1 MPPKATTSTANRR
14 PAPGTGSGRPGP
26 GTARPAGAGPGRP
39 ARPATAGPSRPRIPV
54 RGGAGVNGNAKPAVD
69 VKPEVNL
76 GEEEWSKLMKE
87 TYGGKQS
94 AEWYAKGAKSVEV
107 SLALGIYLHNSVMQS
122 DNI

>member
-1 MPPKATTSTANRR
+1 MPPKASTSTTKR
-14 PAPGTGSGRPGP
+14 PAPGTGAGRQAAGSSRPSGP
-26 GTARPAGAGPGRP
+26 GAGRP

-54 RGGAGVNGNAKPAVD
+54 RGGPGANGNVKPVVD

-107 SLALGIYLHNSVMQS
+107 SLTSMLESNYTVYR
-122 DNI
+122 

>member
-1 MPPKATTSTANRR
+1 MPPIASTSTTKR
-14 PAPGTGSGRPGP
+14 PAPGTGAGRP
-26 GTARPAGAGPGRP
+26 PAGAARPGGPGAGRP

-54 RGGAGVNGNAKPAVD
+54 RGAAGASGRGNTKPVVD

-107 SLALGIYLHNSVMQS
+107 GLASRSSQCSV
-122 DNI
+122 

>member
-1 MPPKATTSTANRR
+1 MPPKATTTTGRR
-14 PAPGTGSGRPGP
+14 PAPGTG
-26 GTARPAGAGPGRP
+26 AGRP
-39 ARPATAGPSRPRIPV
+39 AAGAARPGGSGAGRPPGRPATAGPSRPRIPV
-54 RGGAGVNGNAKPAVD
+54 RGGPGASGTGKPAVD

-107 SLALGIYLHNSVMQS
+107 G
-122 DNI
+122 